1 MPVVLCRIK
10 PWRSVPAY
18 AEGHRHVCVHA
29 SVHMSVNL
37 FGTRTRQSQ
46 ARVQDN
52 KPANLIHTHTHT
64 HKNEAQK
71 RALTRSLCFP
81 PSSVS
86 HVQMCTQ
93 HPSTRAF
100 HPTSCKDE
108 CVHAQLHIPRTCR
121 HAWHARS
128 MARTARSHKATQR
141 HKLRLSLGSARSL
154 TSLAHPAVLKPGNS
168 KPLKSQKKLNR
179 RSPCA
184 RSHSA
189 TSGKTKKGH
198 L

>member
-64 HKNEAQK
+64 HTHKNEAQK

-81 PSSVS
+81 LPLFLMSRCAHSIHPPVRFIPLVAKTNACMHNYTS
-86 HVQMCTQ
+86 HG
-93 HPSTRAF
+93 RADMLGT
-100 HPTSCKDE
+100 HG
-108 CVHAQLHIPRTCR
+108 
-121 HAWHARS
+121 AWHEQQDRI
-128 MARTARSHKATQR
+128 KR
-141 HKLRLSLGSARSL
+141 HNG
-154 TSLAHPAVLKPGNS
+154 TNYD
-168 KPLKSQKKLNR
+168 
-179 RSPCA
+179 
-184 RSHSA
+184 
-189 TSGKTKKGH
+189 
-198 L
+198 